1 MYSKK
6 EEFSMKKKKKY
17 PKYFKKIDEALGIE
31 TEGKIYGNQPV
42 KQLLTDINNII
53 RRKTND
59 K

>member
-1 MYSKK
+1 
-6 EEFSMKKKKKY
+6 MKKKKIY
-17 PKYFKKIDEALGIE
+17 PKYFKKLDEALGIS

-42 KQLLTDINNII
+42 KQLITNINKFI